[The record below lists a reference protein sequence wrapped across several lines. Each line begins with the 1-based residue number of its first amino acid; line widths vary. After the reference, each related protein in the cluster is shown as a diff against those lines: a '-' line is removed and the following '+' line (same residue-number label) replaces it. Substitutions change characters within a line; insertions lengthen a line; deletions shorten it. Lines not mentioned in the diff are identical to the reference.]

1 MVSVSFT
8 GLANVIFFIYIVYDD
23 SIFSLKICHMKHS
36 MHLAKHSVHLGKTAV
51 TILLALSFLGLVMF
65 LSYIFIT
72 TTVGR

>member
-1 MVSVSFT
+1 MVSVSFI
-8 GLANVIFFIYIVYDD
+8 GLANAIFFIYIVYDD

-36 MHLAKHSVHLGKTAV
+36 MHLGNTAV